1 MNSWITSFKI
11 ESEYPLDVI
20 NKNLTPSLP
29 IVRQASTSD
38 TPLLQE
44 RGRGEVLNMMILFYN

>member
-29 IVRQASTSD
+29 IVRQARTSD

-44 RGRGEVLNMMILFYN
+44 RGRGEVLW